1 LGLSPNFAEIH
12 LHYAVCLVLFDRNE
26 EALAEMRRSLDLDPL
41 SPHFRYG
48 SALLFFLMRQY
59 DNAIEQYRKT
69 LELDPN
75 LPLVHEDLGYA
86 YEKKGMQKEAIAQWV
101 NALTLTGEKE
111 QASIL
116 QQTFAT
122 SGFEAA
128 VRKSAEKK
136 LERLNAKVARG
147 EYVPAAEF
155 VKTCI
160 RSGDKEQAFAWLT
173 KAVQERNRL
182 AWEFKIN
189 PLFDPLRS
197 DPRFEALIQ
206 QVVGEKK

>member
-1 LGLSPNFAEIH
+1 
-12 LHYAVCLVLFDRNE
+12 LVLFDRNE

-155 VKTCI
+155 VKICV
-160 RSGDKEQAFAWLT
+160 RSGNKEEAFAWLA
-173 KAVQERNRL
+173 KAVDERNRL
-182 AWEFKIN
+182 AWEFKVN

-197 DPRFEALIQ
+197 DPRFEALMQ
-206 QVVGEKK
+206 KVVAEKK